1 MNSYMNKKTAS
12 KKNVD
17 SWGKKCTLR
26 IGKHHFGYL
35 PEHDPKYVVPGTMT
49 TWKQLKKQSN

>member
-17 SWGKKCTLR
+17 SWGKKCTLK

-49 TWKQLKKQSN
+49 TWKSING